1 MIGKTGSGK
10 SATGNSILQKEA
22 FVSASSSSSCTKNCR
37 RGENI
42 CDTGNKKYNL
52 IVVDTPGLF
61 DTGMKNQ
68 DVTKEIVKC
77 IGITSPGPHAI
88 IFVVPLLGRFTK
100 EEEATALHFINVFGE
115 KLMDYMVIIFSHGN
129 SMSKDESIEERVA
142 NSPESLQ
149 NLVKKCENRFVVFD
163 NKLTSKDRRKK
174 QLNTLMEIIEK
185 MIEKNGQPFY
195 TDEMY
200 KKAEEELQKRMEEL
214 KKENERMNAVDLR
227 KTVRKEVEDDGDVL
241 SKIGNGIYA
250 FGQGMVTT
258 AVQATGI
265 PTLLNGFASWFGQ

>member
-22 FVSASSSSSCTKNCR
+22 FASASSSSSCTKNCR

-52 IVVDTPGLF
+52 TVVDTPGLF
-61 DTGMKNQ
+61 DTGMKNK

-88 IFVVPLLGRFTK
+88 IFVVPLLGRFTQ
-100 EEEATALHFINVFGE
+100 EEEATALHFINVFGK
-115 KLMDYMVIIFSHGN
+115 KLMDYMVIIFSHGD
-129 SMSKDESIEERVA
+129 SISKDESIEERVA

-149 NLVKKCENRFVVFD
+149 NLVKKCENRFVVFN
-163 NKLTSKDRRKK
+163 NKLTSKDKRKK
-174 QLNTLMEIIEK
+174 QLNKLMEIIEK

-214 KKENERMNAVDLR
+214 KKKNERMNAVDLR
-227 KTVRKEVEDDGDVL
+227 KTVRKEVEDDGGVL
-241 SKIGNGIYA
+241 STIGNGIYA

-258 AVQATGI
+258 AVEATGI
-265 PTLLNGFASWFGQ
+265 PALLNGFASWFGQ

>member
-22 FVSASSSSSCTKNCR
+22 FASASSSSSCTKHCR

-42 CDTGNKKYNL
+42 HDTGHKKYNL

-61 DTGMKNQ
+61 DTGMKTV
-68 DVTKEIVKC
+68 DVTKEVVKC

-88 IFVVPLLGRFTK
+88 IFVVPLAVRFTQ
-100 EEEATALHFINVFGE
+100 EEEATALHFINV
-115 KLMDYMVIIFSHGN
+115 HGDTIH
-129 SMSKDESIEERVA
+129 KEDSIEQRVA
-142 NSPESLQ
+142 DSPQSLQ
-149 NLVKKCENRFVVFD
+149 KLVQKCENRFVVFN
-163 NKLTSKDRRKK
+163 NKLTSKDQKKK
-174 QLNTLMEIIEK
+174 QLKSLIEIIDK
-185 MIEKNGQPFY
+185 MIEGNGQPFY

-214 KKENERMNAVDLR
+214 RKENERMKAVDLR
-227 KTVRKEVEDDGDVL
+227 TTVRNEVEDDGGVL
-241 SKIGNGIYA
+241 SKIGNGIYD
-250 FGQGMVTT
+250 FGKDMVST

-265 PTLLNGFASWFGQ
+265 PALFNGLASWFGK